1 MKLSLPTFIP
11 YLSPVPALDPD
22 ESDTETDE
30 EEPALITPS
39 RRSRRV
45 PVSSTYETHDIFVVN
60 KGGKRRKD
68 IREQEDGNVEVV
80 APLPAP
86 RAYESRRV
94 KEQTSND
101 TNAQVAYLTGI
112 INSLKRSLREQSDI
126 LSNSDSLLSSKETE
140 IRYLRAQ
147 LASKDKEIL
156 SNEKTITRL
165 RITLDDRTK
174 EANGLDDDLDR
185 EQVAHA
191 QTAARLAASEK
202 RRKEDNE
209 RSTGQSQRAMQEIAR
224 LNDLLVM
231 ERQAFETRGR
241 EDNARVARESDRTM
255 QELAMLNELVV
266 SERQAHERRVRELEM
281 RSHPQTQTVSR
292 LEDLRNFDVNEHFL
306 ENPSIANTSLYRH
319 QPAPASASFALQFQV
334 QR

>member
-1 MKLSLPTFIP
+1 MKLSLPTFMP

-94 KEQTSND
+94 KEQSND

-112 INSLKRSLREQSDI
+112 INSLKRSLREQTDI

-140 IRYLRAQ
+140 IHYLRTH

-156 SNEKTITRL
+156 SKEKTITRL

-241 EDNARVARESDRTM
+241 EDNARAARESDSTM
-255 QELAMLNELVV
+255 QELVMLNELVV

-281 RSHPQTQTVSR
+281 RSNAQTQTVSR
-292 LEDLRNFDVNEHFL
+292 LEDL
-306 ENPSIANTSLYRH
+306 RH